1 MTLQRQAF
9 FWGVALVVSVLLL
22 WLLSDILLP
31 FVAGMALAYLLD
43 PVADRLQRV
52 GMSRLVATLFIL
64 LGFIVLLVIVLV
76 VVVPLMVE
84 QLGQFIAKIPD
95 YVNTLQQTF
104 AGPGQA
110 WLRDLLGSNLEEV
123 QGSLG
128 EVVSQGASYLTS
140 FLTQLWAGSQAI
152 ISLVSLV
159 VVTPVVTFYMLVD
172 WDRMVGSIDRFLPL
186 EHRETIRQLA
196 REINR
201 AVSGFLRGQA
211 VVCFFL
217 GAFYGVGLTL
227 VGLNFG
233 LLIGIGAG
241 ALSFIPYVGSITG
254 FVVAIAVALA
264 QFWPDWVSVFLVAA
278 VFGVG
283 QFIEG
288 NILQPKLVGNAV
300 GLHPVWLMF
309 ALFAF
314 GALFGFVG
322 LLLAVPIS
330 AAIAVLVRF
339 GLMHYQQSRFY
350 DSRFGQPLTDD
361 PVT

>member
-1 MTLQRQAF
+1 VA
-9 FWGVALVVSVLLL
+9 FWGLSLLTFIILL
-22 WLLSDILLP
+22 WLLSDVLLP
-31 FVAGMALAYLLD
+31 FVVGMALAYLLD

-52 GMSRLVATLFIL
+52 GLSRLVATLIIL
-64 LGFIVLLVIVLV
+64 MGFIAILIVVLV

-84 QLGQFIAKIPD
+84 QLGQFISRLPE
-95 YVNTLQQTF
+95 YVERLETTF

-110 WLRDLLGSNLEEV
+110 WLRDLLGSNLETV

-128 EVVSQGASYLTS
+128 EVVSQGAAYITG

-152 ISLVSLV
+152 IGLISLV
-159 VVTPVVTFYMLVD
+159 VVTPVVAFYMLVD
-172 WDRMVGSIDRFLPL
+172 WDRMISAIDRFLPL
-186 EHRETIRQLA
+186 EHRDTIRQLA

-211 VVCFFL
+211 IVCFFL
-217 GAFYGVGLTL
+217 GGFYGVGLTL

-241 ALSFIPYVGSITG
+241 LLSFVPYVGSITG

-264 QFWPDWVSVFLVAA
+264 QFWPDWVSVAMVAG
-278 VFGVG
+278 VFTVG

-288 NILQPKLVGNAV
+288 NILQPKLVGDAV

-322 LLLAVPIS
+322 LLLAVPIA

-339 GLMHYQQSRFY
+339 GLMHYQLSRFY
-350 DSRFGQPLTDD
+350 DSRFGQPSIKD